1 MVMHQLPVFISTLF
15 ILTTAITVFLFYRA
29 SHNSIATL
37 IVLLTWLAQQAI
49 VSATGF
55 YTVTNALPPRFLL
68 LVLPPVLLIILIFI
82 LPQGRRYVDSLDIR
96 KLTLLH
102 TVRVLVELVL
112 YWLYIQKTI
121 PGLMTF
127 EGWNFDVFS
136 GLSAPVV
143 FYYGF
148 VKKRI
153 GRKGLLVWNF
163 VSLALLINVVLIAML
178 SAPLPFQQL
187 AFDQPNVALFY
198 FPFVWLPCVV
208 VPIVLF
214 AHLVTIRQLIRVK
227 SLK

>member
-1 MVMHQLPVFISTLF
+1 MHQLPISISILF
-15 ILTTAITVFLFYRA
+15 IVTTAITVFLFNRA

-37 IVLLTWLAQQAI
+37 SVLLVWLALQAI
-49 VSATGF
+49 VSVTGF
-55 YTVTNALPPRFLL
+55 YTVTNVLPPRFLL
-68 LVLPPVLLIILIFI
+68 LVLPPVVLIILIFI
-82 LPQGRRYVDSLDIR
+82 LPLGRQYMDSLDIR

-102 TVRVLVELVL
+102 TVRILVEMVL
-112 YWLYIQKTI
+112 YWLYIHKTI
-121 PGLMTF
+121 PELMTF

-148 VKKRI
+148 IKKRI

-163 VSLALLINVVLIAML
+163 VSLALLINVVFIAML

-187 AFDQPNVALFY
+187 AFDQPNVALLY
-198 FPFVWLPCVV
+198 FPFVWLPCGV

-214 AHLVTIRQLIRVK
+214 AHLAAIRQLIK
-227 SLK
+227 MESLK